1 MPEYILFCAVLVHH
15 GALDTTTIIN
25 NIYYLLLFVIDSTCS
40 LLFWRRKRVLAR
52 AVEVTSLGVIAQTEN
67 SD

>member
-25 NIYYLLLFVIDSTCS
+25 NIYYLLLFVMIVLVHYCFGDG
-40 LLFWRRKRVLAR
+40 KRTVAR
-52 AVEVTSLGVIAQTEN
+52 AVEVTCHWE
-67 SD
+67 

>member
-25 NIYYLLLFVIDSTCS
+25 NIYLLLFVIDSTCS
-40 LLFWRRKRVLAR
+40 LSFYCYGDGKRTVLAR
-52 AVEVTSLGVIAQTEN
+52 AVEVTRHASTRTN
-67 SD
+67 